1 MHPRVLFCTVETY
14 TLHDKLF
21 EGKKLEECDENLNYT
36 YFEEQYE
43 QLFPL
48 DVYFLINDTMCMQ
61 VTHATTKDVVRI

>member
-1 MHPRVLFCTVETY
+1 MHMRVF
-14 TLHDKLF
+14 LHNWDMHIAQQIIWK
-21 EGKKLEECDENLNYT
+21 KKLEECDENLNYT